1 MSRYVMAHIQI
12 PILVSETGKIEVL
25 NEYTRTEISGLD
37 KLPAK
42 PADDNMYAK
51 IMDFLRY
58 KNVEEKDDANVN
70 VNVDANVN
78 ANVNANVDA
87 NVEESSFTNVEEKV
101 ETSVDEKYEAPV
113 EFLYLTEGQ
122 LKKRSHTQFQSFKN
136 IKKQPKHY
144 TRKNLL

>member
-1 MSRYVMAHIQI
+1 MSRYVMANIKI
-12 PILVSETGKIEVL
+12 PILVSETGKIDIL
-25 NEYTRTEISGLD
+25 NEYTQTEISGLD
-37 KLPAK
+37 KLPAS

-58 KNVEEKDDANVN
+58 KNVEEKDDANVEKN
-70 VNVDANVN
+70 
-78 ANVNANVDA
+78 
-87 NVEESSFTNVEEKV
+87 SSTNVEKKDEVNVEVPNEEK
-101 ETSVDEKYEAPV
+101 V

-136 IKKQPKHY
+136 IKIQPKHY